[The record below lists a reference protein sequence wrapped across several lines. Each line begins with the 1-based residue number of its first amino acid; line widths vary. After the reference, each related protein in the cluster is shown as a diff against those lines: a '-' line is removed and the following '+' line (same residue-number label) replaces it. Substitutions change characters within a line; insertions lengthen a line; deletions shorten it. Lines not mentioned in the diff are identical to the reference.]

1 MQDHS
6 EYKYHVGG
14 SLPEDARSY
23 VTRDADQTFYEGLRA
38 GEFCYVLNS
47 RQMGKSSLRVRAM
60 TRLQAEGIACAV
72 IDLSEIGS
80 METTATK
87 LYAGMISFIVNAL
100 CLPDFDLNEWWQS
113 EGLLSPVQYLSKFFE
128 DVLLKK
134 VQGQVV
140 IFIDETDAIS
150 RFGED
155 FFALVR
161 SFYEK
166 RSDKPDFNRLTFG
179 ILGVASPG
187 DLIKDKKKTPFNI
200 GIGIRMSGFQ
210 LHEAMP
216 LAKGLEG
223 RAEDPKAVLQ
233 AILDWTGGQPF
244 LTQKVC
250 DRLNAELRTVISRG
264 EEAEAVGQLVRERM
278 TDNWESKDEPP
289 HLKPIRD
296 RVLHEGGQRTCRLLG
311 LYAMVLADEVIPE
324 DDTPEQMELRLSGLV
339 VIRENRLRVYN
350 RIYAQVFDQEW
361 TEQALED
368 LRPYS
373 ANFNAWK
380 ASECQDESRLL
391 RGEALD
397 EALEWSEDKSLS
409 DDEHRFLRVSEKL
422 DAALKSAE
430 LIRQQK
436 DLALAAINTLTYGLI
451 DELLEIPRTTKIVTR
466 ILESNTELLEKIHAL
481 DPDTRKA
488 RREKGANLQRLG
500 DSWLLLGETEQAL
513 KAYQECNEILEK
525 LAGEDPENTEA
536 QRDLSVSYNKLGDVL
551 MRQGSTAEALKAF
564 EQAMEIS
571 RKLAAGDPENSSAQR
586 DLSVSYGKLGK
597 IYEALKNPE
606 AALKEYQK
614 SFPIDQELAKDKLSQ
629 QARDD
634 LKFTLN
640 KLCSL
645 ASQLKQYDKAV
656 EYTQLRIDHS
666 PEPDAGAFGTL
677 SWYLLFAGKPEQ
689 AIQAAEKGLSIDP
702 EQIWINTNLIPG
714 HLLSGNMGK
723 AKQIFRQHADKK
735 LKEESFGQVLLNDLK
750 TFEEAGIRHPDIE
763 VFKAFM
769 DNYLRKTDK
778 KGK

>member
-1 MQDHS
+1 MR
-6 EYKYHVGG
+6 EHV
-14 SLPEDARSY
+14 
-23 VTRDADQTFYEGLRA
+23 
-38 GEFCYVLNS
+38 
-47 RQMGKSSLRVRAM
+47 
-60 TRLQAEGIACAV
+60 
-72 IDLSEIGS
+72 
-80 METTATK
+80 
-87 LYAGMISFIVNAL
+87 
-100 CLPDFDLNEWWQS
+100 
-113 EGLLSPVQYLSKFFE
+113 
-128 DVLLKK
+128 
-134 VQGQVV
+134 
-140 IFIDETDAIS
+140 
-150 RFGED
+150 
-155 FFALVR
+155 
-161 SFYEK
+161 
-166 RSDKPDFNRLTFG
+166 
-179 ILGVASPG
+179 
-187 DLIKDKKKTPFNI
+187 
-200 GIGIRMSGFQ
+200 
-210 LHEAMP
+210 
-216 LAKGLEG
+216 
-223 RAEDPKAVLQ
+223 
-233 AILDWTGGQPF
+233 
-244 LTQKVC
+244 
-250 DRLNAELRTVISRG
+250 
-264 EEAEAVGQLVRERM
+264 

-409 DDEHRFLRVSEKL
+409 DDEHRFLRISEKL

-451 DELLEIPRTTKIVTR
+451 DELVEIPRTTKIVTR

-488 RREKGANLQRLG
+488 RREKGSNLSRLG
-500 DSWLLLGETEQAL
+500 DSWLVLGETE
-513 KAYQECNEILEK
+513 K
-525 LAGEDPENTEA
+525 
-536 QRDLSVSYNKLGDVL
+536 
-551 MRQGSTAEALKAF
+551 ALKAF
-564 EQAMEIS
+564 EQDIEIS

-586 DLSVSYGKLGK
+586 DMSVSYSRLGK

-763 VFKAFM
+763 AFKAFM
-769 DNYLRKTDK
+769 DNYKEN
-778 KGK
+778 G